1 MTCSKI
7 ENLGYYHLTEGWA
20 CDIVKNGNAQARL
33 VVSTD
38 IFKVALRVCKLGRL
52 YFLLFIFT
60 FKVGKSYE
68 NSVNHGGNTSYQP
81 NDKINCHTYASF
93 NLVFQLSL
101 VEWGDK
107 TA

>member
-1 MTCSKI
+1 MPK
-7 ENLGYYHLTEGWA
+7 
-20 CDIVKNGNAQARL
+20 L
-33 VVSTD
+33 VWSSPLVFQSRT
-38 IFKVALRVCKLGRL
+38 VLRTGRL
-52 YFLLFIFT
+52 YFLLFVFT

-68 NSVNHGGNTSYQP
+68 NSVNHGGDTSHQSD
-81 NDKINCHTYASF
+81 DKINCHTYASL

>member
-1 MTCSKI
+1 MPK
-7 ENLGYYHLTEGWA
+7 
-20 CDIVKNGNAQARL
+20 L
-33 VVSTD
+33 VWSSPLVFQSRT
-38 IFKVALRVCKLGRL
+38 VLRTGRL
-52 YFLLFIFT
+52 YFLLFVFT

-68 NSVNHGGNTSYQP
+68 NSVNHGGNTSHQP
-81 NDKINCHTYASF
+81 HDKIDCHTYASF

>member
-1 MTCSKI
+1 MAI
-7 ENLGYYHLTEGWA
+7 HLTEGWA
-20 CDIVKNGNAQARL
+20 CGIVKSGNAQARL

-68 NSVNHGGNTSYQP
+68 NSVNHGGDTSHQSD
-81 NDKINCHTYASF
+81 DKINCHTYASF
-93 NLVFQLSL
+93 NLVFQLPL
-101 VEWGDK
+101 VELWRL